1 MLLKQAIF
9 INSADYM
16 IRKYINEDLT
26 TIIEIARRAWMNI
39 YDMYQNTYGDE
50 LFSLLITNKDTA
62 KEEQIKQH
70 VLHHP
75 DSIYICEENE
85 KIVGFICFNIERERK
100 IGQIGNNAVDPECG
114 LKGIGQQMYSAVFK
128 KFKEE
133 GMLYAKVTTGLD
145 DTHLRA
151 RRAYERA
158 GFNIKTEDVTYFKK
172 L

>member
-1 MLLKQAIF
+1 
-9 INSADYM
+9 M
-16 IRKYINEDLT
+16 IRKYKAEDLPV
-26 TIIEIARRAWMNI
+26 IVEIARCAWMNI
-39 YDMYQNTYGDE
+39 YDMYNDTYGDE
-50 LFSLLITNKDTA
+50 LFSLLIPDRDTA

-70 VLHHP
+70 VMHHP
-75 DSIYICEENE
+75 DWIYICEENG
-85 KIVGFICFNIERERK
+85 KIVGFIAFNINQQQK
-100 IGQIGNNAVDPECG
+100 IGLIGNNAVDPECC

-128 KFKEE
+128 RFKAE
-133 GMLYAKVTTGLD
+133 GLLYAQVRTGLD

>member
-1 MLLKQAIF
+1 
-9 INSADYM
+9 M
-16 IRKYINEDLT
+16 IRKYKSEDLPAIT
-26 TIIEIARRAWMNI
+26 AIAKRAWINI
-39 YDMYQNTYGDE
+39 YNMYQDAYGDE
-50 LFSLLITNKDTA
+50 LFSLLIHDKDTA
-62 KEEQIKQH
+62 KEREINNH
-70 VLHHP
+70 VQHHP
-75 DSIYICEENE
+75 DWIYICEENG
-85 KIVGFICFNIERERK
+85 KIVGFIAFNINQQQK

-128 KFKEE
+128 RFKEE
-133 GMLYAKVTTGLD
+133 GLIYAQVRTGLD